1 MNAQNFSM
9 NKVTLIGNLGF
20 DPQKSDKETAPVN
33 LRIVTNKGWKDKAS
47 GEWKNVGTWHNVS
60 VWGASRD
67 WAMSKLH
74 KGDTVSVEGEIVTNS
89 FKDKEGNDRTS
100 NDIKAINVSLVQSKM
115 NGGGSGSTGGQTNSG
130 SNKGTTAPDDDF
142 QPPF

>member
-115 NGGGSGSTGGQTNSG
+115 NGGSGSSSGGQINSG
-130 SNKGTTAPDDDF
+130 GNTGNNAPADDF